1 MTYYNVAFEEKQYRA
16 IAQRAAKYYQ
26 DYCPSS
32 MIPLIQ
38 ADVPDAY
45 EYRYVNLLDPH
56 ASYAGHEW
64 SATGMRGTVVHNY
77 TDIDLFT
84 QQLNLFF
91 DLNDYNK
98 FGSSLI
104 ADKRGALIDKWALEV
119 DDAAWHGPHAGHGFS
134 YVPSAT
140 DRYQGGTQLA
150 EGLIGQLTSIAN
162 IDGTDSTLNVKG
174 DIWKGINTMIDGIP
188 FGIRIEGP
196 PMIMIT
202 DEYVAK
208 EAFDPDRIYQ
218 DKVEGDFINEYLMGP
233 KAPRGRKIGQWF
245 VTTVS

>member
-38 ADVPDAY
+38 ADVPDTY

-150 EGLIGQLTSIAN
+150 EGLIGQLTSIQN

-174 DIWKGINTMIDGIP
+174 DIWKVLIP
-188 FGIRIEGP
+188 
-196 PMIMIT
+196 
-202 DEYVAK
+202 
-208 EAFDPDRIYQ
+208 
-218 DKVEGDFINEYLMGP
+218 
-233 KAPRGRKIGQWF
+233 
-245 VTTVS
+245 